1 VTTTYWIG
9 RSAVVEWPLTDI
21 DGTPVVDAT
30 VTGTVTLPDGST
42 APMDVTA
49 GDPYRLVYE
58 ATTAGLHAYRAV
70 ATGSVD
76 DAVEGTFVVLAS
88 LVGSLPITTDVS
100 TAVGMVRL
108 LINDV
113 NQANPTFSDAEIGAF
128 LTLEAGRPRR
138 AAAQA
143 LDTIASNEVLVSKVI
158 RTQDLQTDG
167 SKVAAEL
174 RARAKALRDQD
185 DQTDTDGNPF
195 AMDIVDYDPSRA
207 YCGRYSEPWSW

>member
-88 LVGSLPITTDVS
+88 LVGSLPI
-100 TAVGMVRL
+100 
-108 LINDV
+108 
-113 NQANPTFSDAEIGAF
+113 GAF